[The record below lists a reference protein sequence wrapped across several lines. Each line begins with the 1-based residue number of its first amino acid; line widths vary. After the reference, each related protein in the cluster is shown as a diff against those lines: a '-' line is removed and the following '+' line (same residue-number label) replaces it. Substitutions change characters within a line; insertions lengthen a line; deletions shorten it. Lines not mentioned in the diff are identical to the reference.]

1 MANYQEARV
10 ELTNTK
16 LSKSKSAAKY
26 KIGTTIRLNQ
36 KNLLSEHEE
45 LPHELFLTTRET
57 AKIRNALANNTSADI
72 ELSKIQICD
81 KFNQVDLVVPFF
93 QLEIAYLDQ

>member
-26 KIGTTIRLNQ
+26 KIGTTIRLN
-36 KNLLSEHEE
+36 
-45 LPHELFLTTRET
+45 
-57 AKIRNALANNTSADI
+57 
-72 ELSKIQICD
+72 
-81 KFNQVDLVVPFF
+81 
-93 QLEIAYLDQ
+93 